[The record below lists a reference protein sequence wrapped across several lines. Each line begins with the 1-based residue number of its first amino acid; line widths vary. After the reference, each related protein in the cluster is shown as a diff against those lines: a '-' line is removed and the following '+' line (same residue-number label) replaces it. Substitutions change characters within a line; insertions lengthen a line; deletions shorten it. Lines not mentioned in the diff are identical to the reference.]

1 MNKIKI
7 ISDKN
12 RNSIKIKKS
21 LSKITQNSK
30 LRKSDISIV
39 IGGDGF
45 MLQTLKKNI
54 FFFKVCSIN
63 PSPPITIEIS
73 DFLNL
78 LFCVIFERDF
88 LIFIELR
95 FLSEIIL
102 ILFIVVPSARLEL
115 ALRKRQG
122 F

>member
-1 MNKIKI
+1 MIAAY
-7 ISDKN
+7 
-12 RNSIKIKKS
+12 KS
-21 LSKITQNSK
+21 Q
-30 LRKSDISIV
+30 
-39 IGGDGF
+39 IGLF
-45 MLQTLKKNI
+45 LKK
-54 FFFKVCSIN
+54 KLMQLVR
-63 PSPPITIEIS
+63 

-88 LIFIELR
+88 LILIELR